1 MGENVIL
8 ADGMTKVRGFI
19 RLPKKYTDKY
29 ENRPPSSVKRRFL
42 SKYLFG
48 FLEFSHVFIP

>member
-8 ADGMTKVRGFI
+8 ADDMTKVRGFI

-29 ENRPPSSVKRRFL
+29 ENRPPSSVERRFL
-42 SKYLFG
+42 SEYLFE
-48 FLEFSHVFIP
+48 FLEFLHRIIP

>member
-8 ADGMTKVRGFI
+8 ADDMTKVRGFI

-29 ENRPPSSVKRRFL
+29 ENRPPSSVERRFL
-42 SKYLFG
+42 SEYLFD
-48 FLEFSHVFIP
+48 FLEFLHGIIP

>member
-8 ADGMTKVRGFI
+8 ADDMTKVRGFI

-29 ENRPPSSVKRRFL
+29 KNRPPSSVERRFL
-42 SKYLFG
+42 PEYLFE
-48 FLEFSHVFIP
+48 FLEFSHEIIP

>member
-8 ADGMTKVRGFI
+8 ADDMTKVRGFI

-29 ENRPPSSVKRRFL
+29 ENRPPSSVERRFL
-42 SKYLFG
+42 SEYLFD
-48 FLEFSHVFIP
+48 FLEFSHGIIP